1 MIREFFVG
9 WMSNVECQMLK
20 VESWKLKG
28 MDGNWKKL
36 LLEREIF
43 LSEEADSNC
52 DNSDEHLGWSR
63 VDTTNFD
70 KEF

>member
-1 MIREFFVG
+1 
-9 WMSNVECQMLK
+9 
-20 VESWKLKG
+20 